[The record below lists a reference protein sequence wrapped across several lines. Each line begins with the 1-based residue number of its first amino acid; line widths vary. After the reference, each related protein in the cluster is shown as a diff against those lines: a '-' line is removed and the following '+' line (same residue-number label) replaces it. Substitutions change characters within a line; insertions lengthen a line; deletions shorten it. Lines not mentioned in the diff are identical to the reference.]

1 MGEDV
6 HDDSNTIASLDS
18 HQETH
23 SVLDKNTLTLTDN
36 EKPLD
41 FSKLVTKTDVVNQID
56 MVNGKADTL
65 NIGLND
71 VLAHAKTNL
80 FVDDGSKQLLVKGEK
95 GDVLNLNDLL
105 PDNSDPG
112 NWTNAGNVK
121 VSGVE
126 YQVFH
131 MPCCV

>member
-1 MGEDV
+1 
-6 HDDSNTIASLDS
+6 
-18 HQETH
+18 
-23 SVLDKNTLTLTDN
+23 
-36 EKPLD
+36 
-41 FSKLVTKTDVVNQID
+41 

-71 VLAHAKTNL
+71 VLTHAKTNL

-131 MPCCV
+131 MESQDVELLVQAGVTVNVNNH